1 MIDLTYFYIYFSSC
15 FFIFLHF
22 CLNVNFS
29 SYIFFEFLDKQVA
42 SNVAPSTATISV
54 THNFLFK
61 MAYGGMHCFKPM
73 EVMWP
78 CTSNALM
85 GSLLL
90 HDICNE
96 DGPNRGATSLSE
108 TDDHFTNP

>member
-1 MIDLTYFYIYFSSC
+1 M
-15 FFIFLHF
+15 
-22 CLNVNFS
+22 
-29 SYIFFEFLDKQVA
+29 A

-108 TDDHFTNP
+108 TDDHFTNPWVLKEVSVFFIFSKFGEISIIQLLCIYSL

>member
-1 MIDLTYFYIYFSSC
+1 
-15 FFIFLHF
+15 
-22 CLNVNFS
+22 
-29 SYIFFEFLDKQVA
+29 
-42 SNVAPSTATISV
+42 
-54 THNFLFK
+54 